1 MRITCLFDPLC
12 GWCYGASP
20 VLGRIAAE
28 AGFTLD
34 LLPVG
39 LFAGEDARPMEGGF
53 AAYAWA
59 NDQRIARLTGQPFS
73 EAYRRQVLADTT
85 RPFDSGPATLALCAV
100 ATTLPARGLE
110 ALRAI
115 QAARYVE
122 GRDTTDLAVLAAVL
136 AARGLEEAAL
146 RLRAPD
152 AALRE
157 ACHARM
163 AEGRAAM
170 RRFGI
175 TGVHALLAGSGEAQR
190 ALPADALFG
199 DADSLIVRLRAA

>member
-1 MRITCLFDPLC
+1 MRITYLFDPLC

-20 VLGRIAAE
+20 VLERIAGD
-28 AGFTLD
+28 AGFALD

-39 LFAGEDARPMEGGF
+39 LFAGDGARPMEPGF
-53 AAYAWA
+53 AAYAWS

-73 EAYRRQVLADTT
+73 EAYRRQILADTT
-85 RPFDSGPATLALCAV
+85 RPFDSGPATLALAAV
-100 ATTLPARGLE
+100 PPERGLE

-122 GRDTTDLAVLAAVL
+122 GRDTTDTDVLAAVL
-136 AARGLEEAAL
+136 AALGMEEAAL

-152 AALRE
+152 EALIG
-157 ACHARM
+157 ACRGRM

-175 TGVHALLAGSGEAQR
+175 TGVPALLAGSGDARR
-190 ALPADALFG
+190 AVPANGLFG
-199 DADSLIVRLRAA
+199 DADGLIASLRAG